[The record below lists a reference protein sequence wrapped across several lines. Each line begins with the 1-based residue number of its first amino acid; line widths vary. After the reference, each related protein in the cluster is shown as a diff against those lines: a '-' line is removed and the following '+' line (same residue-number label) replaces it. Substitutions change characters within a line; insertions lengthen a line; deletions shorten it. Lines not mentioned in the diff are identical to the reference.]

1 MNIFTTKHN
10 NSSDSSVLSFD
21 IRENDPERLHQTGL
35 RLMNALSGEE
45 FDIEIAGA
53 LHLFM
58 KALGVTQ
65 EEMNQMEKSKSK
77 ILNRAH
83 SLVPNIV
90 SEVNRLLRS
99 GAVPDPEIPPIST
112 LFKVA
117 LENVSLQF
125 RTSDMGLY
133 RNLQK
138 M

>member
-21 IRENDPERLHQTGL
+21 IRENDPERLHQIGL

-45 FDIEIAGA
+45 FDIEVAGA

-65 EEMNQMEKSKSK
+65 EEMNQIK

-99 GAVPDPEIPPIST
+99 GAVPDPETPPIST

-125 RTSDMGLY
+125 RTPDMGLY

-138 M
+138 I